1 MYSETTNSIRV
12 IVEPLFLADQS
23 SPEENVFVWA
33 YNVRIKNNGKIAV
46 QLKSRLWKV
55 TDSLGKTQKISGK
68 GVVGQQPTLDPG
80 DAFEYTSGV
89 PLKAPSAIMQGSYKM
104 LTEYDEW
111 IDVLVPTFSLDSP
124 FFSSTRH

>member
-1 MYSETTNSIRV
+1 MYSATTNSIRV

-23 SPEENVFVWA
+23 SPDDNIFVWA
-33 YNVRIKNNGKIAV
+33 YNVRIENNSKIAV
-46 QLKSRLWKV
+46 QLKSRIWKI
-55 TDSLGKTQKISGK
+55 TDNLGQSQKIKGR

-89 PLKAPSAIMQGSYKM
+89 PLKSPSAIVQGSYKM

-111 IDVLVPTFSLDSP
+111 IDVSIPAFSLDSP
-124 FFSSTRH
+124 FFNNTRH